1 MMNFLQRLMIGRYG
15 NDTLNRVLFA
25 FCCVLIVLNYIL
37 NWRLLRLALLLLL
50 VVCYLRMFSRNIQA
64 RYLENQKF
72 LTVWQPLQ
80 QKAYQAKRQFADRKT
95 HRYYR
100 CPQCKKRLRVPRGRG
115 KIQITCPYCQKQ
127 FIKKT

>member
-1 MMNFLQRLMIGRYG
+1 MNFLQRLMIGRYG

-25 FCCVLIVLNYIL
+25 CCCVFIIL
-37 NWRLLRLALLLLL
+37 NCFLHWSLLSLLTLLLLA
-50 VVCYLRMFSRNIQA
+50 VCYFRMFSRNIRA

-72 LTVWQPLQ
+72 LTVWQPVR
-80 QKAYQAKRQFADRKT
+80 QKAYQAKQRFADRKT

-100 CPQCKKRLRVPRGRG
+100 CPQCRKRLRVPRGKG